1 MNNLFSNWFVTDYYP
16 YNAYGNA
23 ESQVY
28 KIGTDEFINNNMNN
42 SDLLGFLYF
51 TTNDVQNKRK
61 KLEKSFLRITYF
73 DSKDPLTQNMLGTS
87 TIYLNCDRYF
97 DILYNSHNGIFY
109 ENVAQSLDIDRV
121 TNGTMNSQG
130 VVTPASKGDKIA
142 INKNT
147 APGVL
152 KEPFIITN
160 DQYANTSNLAINN
173 MKDAPR
179 LDSRITVGDMF
190 SDSLSSEGFYSYILK
205 AFSNKKVEQTVY
217 MKAEFFHA
225 GIGIKI
231 PMMLAVDKD
240 NQAISSWDVNKINDF
255 KSGYDLKKI
264 YDNLY
269 TPIKISYSKEL
280 RKFVYRISDERN
292 YSVATKNGNK
302 LRFNLF
308 ELKIKAQ

>member
-1 MNNLFSNWFVTDYYP
+1 
-16 YNAYGNA
+16 
-23 ESQVY
+23 
-28 KIGTDEFINNNMNN
+28 
-42 SDLLGFLYF
+42 
-51 TTNDVQNKRK
+51 
-61 KLEKSFLRITYF
+61 
-73 DSKDPLTQNMLGTS
+73 
-87 TIYLNCDRYF
+87 
-97 DILYNSHNGIFY
+97 
-109 ENVAQSLDIDRV
+109 
-121 TNGTMNSQG
+121 
-130 VVTPASKGDKIA
+130 
-142 INKNT
+142 
-147 APGVL
+147 
-152 KEPFIITN
+152 
-160 DQYANTSNLAINN
+160 

-255 KSGYDLKKI
+255 KIGYDLKKI